1 MNDKLLLRQKVN
13 ILTPHVEFL
22 QFIHPHFKCV
32 DKIDEFDDIYTDGII
47 YKGVLHDDTVSRI
60 EQYTR
65 NWIIVNNHR
74 FDIDLSTNENLIKY
88 LLPIN
93 YIQIKKNNDL
103 LSECNKIKYESLL
116 EKIKL
121 CLIDNRPL
129 SFNDDNDN
137 SIYCLFQSI
146 LMTPQKL
153 AEYYFNIVDRNN
165 ISVITSSILTFLTKV
180 QTQNTSGSS
189 IYYARLINQSY
200 KRYGKYIKSGIYM
213 FVRSKAN
220 KEIALYNLLSYL
232 NRAR

>member
-13 ILTPHVEFL
+13 IPIQHVKFL
-22 QFIHPHFKCV
+22 NFIHPHFKPV
-32 DKIDEFDDIYTDGII
+32 EKIDEFDDIYTNGII
-47 YKGVLHDDTVSRI
+47 YTGVLHDDTISKI

-88 LLPIN
+88 ILPIN

-103 LSECNKIKYESLL
+103 LSECNKVKYELLL

-129 SFNDDNDN
+129 SFNEDNDN
-137 SIYCLFQSI
+137 SIYCLFQAI
-146 LMTPQKL
+146 LTTPQKL

-200 KRYGKYIKSGIYM
+200 KRYGKYIKSGIYK
-213 FVRSKAN
+213 FVESKAN
-220 KEIALYNLLSYL
+220 REIALYNLLSYL